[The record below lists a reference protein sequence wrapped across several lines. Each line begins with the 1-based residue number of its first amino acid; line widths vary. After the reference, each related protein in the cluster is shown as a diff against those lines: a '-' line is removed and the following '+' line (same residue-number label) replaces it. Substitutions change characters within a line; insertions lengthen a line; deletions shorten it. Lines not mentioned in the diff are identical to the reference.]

1 MKISEIPMS
10 TPDLK
15 PIKLGK
21 NVELKHIPFSE
32 LAVPWNISVNSI
44 APNHD
49 DHHSQQI
56 GATTFTRTRTKGSKT
71 AVTLK
76 PEDLEEL
83 THSIAQHGL
92 LKPFEVA
99 EMPQRLGFFY
109 GGRGQYLILDGQRRY
124 FAIRE
129 LLRLPTEQDEKTQKD
144 RLRTNSRQIQ
154 VQNAETQAQEQ
165 FDKLSIQNYV
175 LVPCL
180 VYPYTTLLQ
189 MMRHSTEDKRLSRGK
204 PTKHDT
210 ESANKM
216 RREGLEDIA
225 PEDLTRL
232 MEIRSEI
239 EEEKEAIKRTL
250 NEIRKRAR

>member
-1 MKISEIPMS
+1 MS
-10 TPDLK
+10 TLDLK

-21 NVELKHIPFSE
+21 NIELKYVPLSE
-32 LAVPWNISVNSI
+32 LAVPWNISVNSV
-44 APNHD
+44 APNYD
-49 DHHSQQI
+49 NHHSQQV
-56 GATTFTRTRTKGSKT
+56 GATTFTGTKTKGPKAT
-71 AVTLK
+71 VTLK
-76 PEDLEEL
+76 REDLEEL
-83 THSIAQHGL
+83 TQSIAQYGL

-129 LLRLPTEQDEKTQKD
+129 LLRLPTEQDEKTQEN
-144 RLRTNSRQIQ
+144 RLRTNNRKVQ

-165 FDKLSIQNYV
+165 FGKLSILNYIH
-175 LVPCL
+175 VPCL

-204 PTKHDT
+204 PTKQDT

-216 RREGLEDIA
+216 RKEGLEDID
-225 PEDLTRL
+225 PEDLTKL
-232 MEIRSEI
+232 MEVRSQI
-239 EEEKEAIKRTL
+239 EEEKEAIRKTL
-250 NEIRKRAR
+250 DEIRKRAR

>member
-1 MKISEIPMS
+1 MS
-10 TPDLK
+10 TIELK

-21 NVELKHIPFSE
+21 NVELRHIPFSE
-32 LAVPWNISVNSI
+32 LAVPWNISVNSS
-44 APNHD
+44 APSYDN
-49 DHHSQQI
+49 HHSQQI
-56 GATTFTRTRTKGSKT
+56 GATTFTGKRTKGPKA

-76 PEDLEEL
+76 REDLEEL
-83 THSIAQHGL
+83 TQSLAQYGL

-129 LLRLPTEQDEKTQKD
+129 LLKLPTEQDEKGQKD
-144 RLRTNSRQIQ
+144 HLRTNCRQIQ

-165 FDKLSIQNYV
+165 FDKLSIMNYV

-180 VYPYTTLLQ
+180 VYPYTTMLQ
-189 MMRHSTEDKRLSRGK
+189 MMRHSTEEKRLSRGK
-204 PTKHDT
+204 PAKHDN

-216 RREGLEDIA
+216 RMEGLEDIS
-225 PEDLTRL
+225 PEDLTGL
-232 MEIRSEI
+232 MEIRSQI

-250 NEIRKRAR
+250 NEIRKRTR